1 MNGLCFVINH
11 YLKEAKMRALRYLAS
26 ALLVIMIGASGA
38 AAAGQLFIYNW
49 TDYTS
54 PDLLEKFEK
63 ETGVKV
69 TLDTYDSNET
79 LLAKL
84 KAGGGGYDIAIAS
97 HNFVPIMI
105 KEGLLHKID
114 APKLKGYDNITEQ
127 WKNPTW
133 DPGNAYSIPW
143 HTGTTSFAVD
153 TSVYKGDIN
162 TYKILFD
169 PPPELQG
176 SIGMFNAPDEVISFA
191 NAYLGFDQCNEN
203 SSQIK
208 KVLELLM
215 KQKPHV
221 KVYNSDGIKE
231 RLVSGDTAIH
241 QTWNGYAMRARA
253 AKPSIRYAYPK
264 EGVISWMD
272 SLIVPKGAKN
282 KDSALKFI
290 EFMMQPENAAMQ
302 TNFARY
308 ANGISGSDA
317 FLAEDLKTAPEI
329 VAPKSVK
336 AIFVPACSEKAI
348 KLQDKVWTKLKQ

>member
-1 MNGLCFVINH
+1 MPIFLYLLIFINL
-11 YLKEAKMRALRYLAS
+11 YLKEAKMRTLRYLM
-26 ALLVIMIGASGA
+26 LLLMVIAIGAGSA
-38 AAAGQLFIYNW
+38 TAAGELFIYNW

-54 PDLLEKFEK
+54 PELLKKFEK
-63 ETGVKV
+63 ETGIKV

-105 KEGLLHKID
+105 KEGLLHKVD
-114 APKLKGYDNITEQ
+114 APKLKGYNNIADQ
-127 WKNPTW
+127 WKSPAW
-133 DPGNAYSIPW
+133 DPGNIYSIPW

-176 SIGMFNAPDEVISFA
+176 SIGMFNAPEEVISFA
-191 NAYLGFDQCNEN
+191 NAYLGFEQCNEN
-203 SSQIK
+203 VAQMK

-241 QTWNGYAMRARA
+241 QTWNGYAMRARGE
-253 AKPSIRYAYPK
+253 KPSIKYAYAK
-264 EGVISWMD
+264 EGVISFMD
-272 SLIVPKGAKN
+272 NLIVPKGAKN
-282 KDSALKFI
+282 KDSAIKFM
-290 EFMMQPENAAMQ
+290 EFMMQPENAALQ

-308 ANGISGSDA
+308 ANVISGSEA

-329 VAPKSVK
+329 IVPKGVK

-348 KLQDKVWTKLKQ
+348 KLPVISG

>member
-1 MNGLCFVINH
+1 
-11 YLKEAKMRALRYLAS
+11 MRTLRYLILP
-26 ALLVIMIGASGA
+26 LLVIAIGAGSA
-38 AAAGQLFIYNW
+38 TAAGQLFIYNW

-54 PDLLEKFEK
+54 PDLLKKFEK
-63 ETGVKV
+63 ETSIKV

-105 KEGLLHKID
+105 KEGLLHKVN
-114 APKLKGYDNITEQ
+114 APKLKGYDNIADQ
-127 WKNPTW
+127 WKSPAW
-133 DPGNAYSIPW
+133 DPGNVYSIPW

-176 SIGMFNAPDEVISFA
+176 SIGMFNAPEEVISFA
-191 NAYLGFDQCNEN
+191 NAYLGFEPCNEN
-203 SSQIK
+203 ASQMK

-215 KQKPHV
+215 RQKPHV

-231 RLVSGDTAIH
+231 RLVSGDTAVH
-241 QTWNGYAMRARA
+241 QSWNGYAMRARA
-253 AKPSIRYAYPK
+253 EKPSIRYAYPK
-264 EGVISWMD
+264 EGVISFMD
-272 SLIVPKGAKN
+272 NLIVPKSAKN
-282 KDSALKFI
+282 KDSAIRFM

-308 ANGISGSDA
+308 ANVISGSEA
-317 FLAEDLKTAPEI
+317 FFAEELKTAPEI
-329 VAPKSVK
+329 VVPKGVK